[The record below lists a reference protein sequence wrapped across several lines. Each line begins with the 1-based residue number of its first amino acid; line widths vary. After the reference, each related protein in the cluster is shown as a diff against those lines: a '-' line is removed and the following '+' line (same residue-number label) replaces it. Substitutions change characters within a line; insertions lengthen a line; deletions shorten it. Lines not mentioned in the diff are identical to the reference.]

1 LGEPSALYPVT
12 EDGLALHATIR
23 GYVHD
28 YIALYYPGH
37 AAVVADTELNAMYA
51 SMSEEMPGLPAL
63 SNVSVLVDV
72 LAEIIWRVTGFHQHV
87 GNVNMSGTSAV
98 MVADHLRKGEL
109 HNSVQS
115 ATILTLITA
124 TTAGMLFDMGPDQY
138 PSLLDDWSHLLLPEA
153 RPAFD
158 RFQTDLRALDA
169 ALTTRNY
176 SREYTLND
184 FSPRYTKCSVS
195 S

>member
-1 LGEPSALYPVT
+1 VK
-12 EDGLALHATIR
+12 
-23 GYVHD
+23 D
-28 YIALYYPGH
+28 YITLYYPDH

-51 SMSEEMPGLPAL
+51 SMSKEMPGLPAL

-109 HNSVQS
+109 CNSVQS

-153 RPAFD
+153 RPAFK
-158 RFQTDLRALDA
+158 RFQADLRALDA
-169 ALTTRNY
+169 VLTTRNY